1 MQVIIDYHVN
11 DFDLLPYSI
20 FLCVFIMPAWKKLMF
35 LIFFYSLAVKRVL
48 GKLPILFNG
57 VQIGVEEF
65 RPDVRVEDYSEE
77 AGEDSENILEVRGVS
92 SKTSEDTVMMYFENT
107 RRSGGGEIK
116 SMKSEDDGVFYI
128 IFEDDQGNCTFL
140 KCLYAC
146 RYVTHS
152 QFSTD

>member
-11 DFDLLPYSI
+11 PHDFDLLPYSI
-20 FLCVFIMPAWKKLMF
+20 FHCVFIMPTWKKLMF

-116 SMKSEDDGVFYI
+116 SMKSEDGVFYI
-128 IFEDDQGNCTFL
+128 IFEDDQGKCT
-140 KCLYAC
+140 
-146 RYVTHS
+146 
-152 QFSTD
+152 

>member
-1 MQVIIDYHVN
+1 M
-11 DFDLLPYSI
+11 
-20 FLCVFIMPAWKKLMF
+20 
-35 LIFFYSLAVKRVL
+35 KRVI
-48 GKLPILFNG
+48 GKSPLLFNG

-116 SMKSEDDGVFYI
+116 SIEPGDGVFYI
-128 IFEDDQGNCTFL
+128 IFEDERCTFL
-140 KCLYAC
+140 LQTGILSICC
-146 RYVTHS
+146 
-152 QFSTD
+152 Q